1 MSNDTTYQVTI
12 QINPDFVGRVDEAE
26 LQAAVTATLRQQGA
40 PPNTAVTLVIA
51 GDEEIQR
58 LNRQFR
64 QVDAP
69 TDVLA
74 FPATEGADFV
84 HAPDQLPYL
93 GDVIISHPRATAQAA
108 TAGHSLPTEL
118 ALLAVHGTLHLLGH
132 DHATAEDKARMWAAQ
147 GTILA
152 ELGFELSNRP

>member
-1 MSNDTTYQVTI
+1 MSNDTTYQITI
-12 QINPDFVGRVDEAE
+12 QINPDFVARVDEAD
-26 LQAAVTATLRQQGA
+26 LQAAVMATLRQQGA
-40 PPNTAVTLVIA
+40 PPNTAVTLVIT
-51 GDEEIQR
+51 GDEKIHR

-74 FPATEGADFV
+74 FSATEGAGFV
-84 HAPDQLPYL
+84 HAPDQPPYL
-93 GDVIISHPRATAQAA
+93 GDVIISHPRAIAQAA

-132 DHATAEDKARMWAAQ
+132 DHATAEDKARMWATQ
-147 GTILA
+147 ETILT